1 MIRLKE
7 FKTKIQMLGYS
18 FNKGG
23 GRWIG
28 SKTVTVK
35 QSLESEHDALGAREA
50 KRLPSVPAYVGDFK
64 NGGSQE
70 KL

>member
-7 FKTKIQMLGYS
+7 FKTKIQMLGCS
-18 FNKGG
+18 FNKG

-28 SKTVTVK
+28 SKTVTMK

-50 KRLPSVPAYVGDFK
+50 KCLPSVPAYVGDFK